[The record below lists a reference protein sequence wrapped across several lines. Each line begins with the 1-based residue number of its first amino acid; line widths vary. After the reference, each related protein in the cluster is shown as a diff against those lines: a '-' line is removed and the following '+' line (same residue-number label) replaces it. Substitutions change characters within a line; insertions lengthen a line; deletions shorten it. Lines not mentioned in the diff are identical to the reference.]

1 MEVFVFLIPPFFVTA
16 WVYASAGLGGGSTY
30 LALLFLFQF
39 GSETLGSATLPYT
52 ALPKVALLC
61 NLVVVSGGLYH
72 YIRSRNLSL
81 SLVLPFCVSSLPF
94 SYLGG
99 RISISKE
106 HFLGLLGFSLLIA
119 GTRMIFSQKLVSS
132 ERGVTKRTSWFIG
145 LPVGAALGFL
155 SGLVGI
161 GGGIFLA
168 PILYFMGWGKPKQ
181 IAAAAS
187 FFIFIN
193 SLFGLMGQW
202 TKEASFIDIDSYR
215 FFLLLLAVF
224 LGGQVGSRFSVGRL
238 SSFTLQRITAILILA
253 TAGRI
258 FWKFL

>member
-1 MEVFVFLIPPFFVTA
+1 MEVFITLIPLFFVTA

-39 GSETLGSATLPYT
+39 PYT
-52 ALPKVALLC
+52 EIPKVALLC

-72 YIRSRNLSL
+72 YIRTKNLSL
-81 SLVLPFCVSSLPF
+81 SLVLPFCVTSIPF

-99 RISISKE
+99 RMVIPKE
-106 HFLGLLGFSLLIA
+106 YFLALLGFSLLIA
-119 GTRMIFSQKLVSS
+119 GLRMFFSQSLISK
-132 ERGVTKRTSWFIG
+132 ERNVEKQKIWWMG
-145 LPVGAALGFL
+145 LPVGAGLGFL

-168 PILYFMGWGKPKQ
+168 PLLYFMGWGSPKQ
-181 IAAAAS
+181 IAASSS
-187 FFIFIN
+187 FFIFVN

-202 TKEASFIDIDSYR
+202 TKEAAFMETSG
-215 FFLLLLAVF
+215 FLFLLLAVF
-224 LGGQVGSRFSVGRL
+224 LGGQVGSRLSVGKL
-238 SSFTLQRITAILILA
+238 SPFVLQRITSLLILA
-253 TAGRI
+253 AAGRI